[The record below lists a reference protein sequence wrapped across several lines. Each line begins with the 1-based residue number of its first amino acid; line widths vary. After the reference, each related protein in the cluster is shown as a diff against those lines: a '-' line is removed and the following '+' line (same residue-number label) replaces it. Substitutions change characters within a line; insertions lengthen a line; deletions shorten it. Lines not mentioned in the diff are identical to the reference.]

1 MKTFTS
7 RVELGVNRIVRLD
20 IVLEVGPFSEMVEVT
35 AEPPRLQTES
45 AVVATTISA
54 HEGAEPTYQSMA
66 VISLR

>member
-7 RVELGVNRIVRLD
+7 RVELGVNRIVRLG
-20 IVLEVGPFSEMVEVT
+20 IVLEVGPFSETVEVT

-54 HEGAEPTYQSMA
+54 HEGAEPTN
-66 VISLR
+66 RWP